1 MNEQIRAILWAQFR
15 TIRNYLPRTGWGT
28 ILTALL
34 SAMWYGVFVSIAV
47 SIGLAIPDVPVAT
60 LELLF
65 PIGLLAVLL
74 FWQIFPVMTLS
85 SGWSLELSKLLVYPI
100 RQGALFGVEVL
111 LRLTTAPEMIIV
123 LLGALV
129 GLLTLTR
136 LQAIA
141 YAALLLPLA
150 VTGLGRRRVRLGWI
164 ALSAVSA
171 FAAFVRFMMSLLYFH
186 RMMSSRGMLWNVV
199 VPIDVAVPG
208 SAVPI
213 PAEKD
218 KDKLL
223 LDVLGVVRDEQGRPV
238 GRIRQ
243 TMQLPPGSTGT
254 VGSRQIL
261 YQSAVTLPPGRF
273 SVKVVVRENTSGL
286 MGSFEAPVLVPELK
300 QAPLKVSSVLLST
313 QVQPAKES
321 KDNPLIRNGEQ
332 MIPNLTHIVGKDQKM
347 TFYYEVYDPAAG
359 DTAVPAVRTSLAFY
373 RGKVKVFETP
383 VIERDRVDDVQ
394 RKAAVFRLE
403 LAPGSLPPGLY
414 TCQVNIIDSVSQK
427 FAFPR
432 LLFLLR

>member
-1 MNEQIRAILWAQFR
+1 VRVKKPGLKVEARGGYYADRDFQHTARGDRETQLQEQIF
-15 TIRNYLPRTGWGT
+15 
-28 ILTALL
+28 
-34 SAMWYGVFVSIAV
+34 
-47 SIGLAIPDVPVAT
+47 
-60 LELLF
+60 
-65 PIGLLAVLL
+65 
-74 FWQIFPVMTLS
+74 
-85 SGWSLELSKLLVYPI
+85 
-100 RQGALFGVEVL
+100 
-111 LRLTTAPEMIIV
+111 
-123 LLGALV
+123 
-129 GLLTLTR
+129 
-136 LQAIA
+136 
-141 YAALLLPLA
+141 
-150 VTGLGRRRVRLGWI
+150 
-164 ALSAVSA
+164 SAVSA
-171 FAAFVRFMMSLLYFH
+171 TDLPVLVTAGYF
-186 RMMSSRGMLWNVV
+186 RLATDRYF

-218 KDKLL
+218 KDKLV

-243 TMQLPPGSTGT
+243 TLQLPPGSTGT

-359 DTAVPAVRTSLAFY
+359 DAAAPAVRTSLAFY

-383 VIERDRVDDVQ
+383 VIEHDRVDDVQ